1 MEIKEAIKQLES
13 LKEDRKNFLENDPE
27 HDEIFLEDI
36 EAIDTVLQALEKLQE
51 ENKKLK
57 TKNRTQKQLTERV
70 REVTT
75 EQVVST
81 IEEFE
86 KDYISKDK
94 IKEKIEE
101 LKHKLTSK
109 DFTHDMYIGTDKHI
123 FWEHLCAKKDVLE
136 ELLKGE

>member
-1 MEIKEAIKQLES
+1 MELKEAKKIINDFIKAM
-13 LKEDRKNFLENDPE
+13 KPVFIVVNN
-27 HDEIFLEDI
+27 DEINANLKKVEI
-36 EAIDTVLQALEKLQE
+36 EALETVLQALEKLQK

-57 TKNRTQKQLTERV
+57 TKNRTQKELTELA

-101 LKHKLTSK
+101 IKEIADEDNMDEFIK
-109 DFTHDMYIGTDKHI
+109 IN
-123 FWEHLCAKKDVLE
+123 VLE
-136 ELLKGE
+136 GLLKGE

>member
-1 MEIKEAIKQLES
+1 MALKNSGNWLVNNMELKEAIRILNWSQQQMRLGNLPGYS
-13 LKEDRKNFLENDPE
+13 QNVNQ
-27 HDEIFLEDI
+27 
-36 EAIDTVLQALEKLQE
+36 AIKTVLQALEELQE

-57 TKNRTQKQLTERV
+57 TKNRTQKKLTEFV
-70 REVTT
+70 REATT

-86 KDYISKDK
+86 KEYISKDK

-101 LKHKLTSK
+101 IKTKSSQADGSYFMNDYK
-109 DFTHDMYIGTDKHI
+109 I
-123 FWEHLCAKKDVLE
+123 EALE